1 MLEIKK
7 EWIEML
13 NDDENYYGEF
23 GRQFLSN
30 SDIGSLIKDPAS
42 FKSSE
47 KTIAMLQGN
56 YFHLQM
62 LEPEKLDDF
71 VILDVSS
78 RNTKLYKE
86 FAEDELFLLRKEAD
100 EMDIL
105 AKKMKSNMELYDMM
119 YNDSNRFEVPM
130 IKQFN
135 DELWKSKADIVT
147 DDFVID
153 LKTTG
158 DISKFASSAW
168 AFDYDS
174 QAYIYQENYGKPM
187 KFLVGCKKT
196 HQLKLFDCSEEFIS
210 RGRDKLLNATVQYR
224 KFYGP
229 DATEDVNNYY
239 STETL

>member
-1 MLEIKK
+1 MEIKP

-13 NDDENYYGEF
+13 NDDESYYGEF
-23 GRQFLSN
+23 GKQFLSN
-30 SDIGSLIKDPAS
+30 SDIGSLLKDPAS

-56 YFHLQM
+56 YFHLAM
-62 LEPEKLDDF
+62 LEPEKLEDF
-71 VILDVSS
+71 TILDVSS

-86 FAEDELFLLRKEAD
+86 YAEDQLFLLRKETD
-100 EMDIL
+100 EIDVLIN
-105 AKKMKSNMELYDMM
+105 KMKANIDLYDII
-119 YNDSNRFEVPM
+119 YDESNEFEVPM
-130 IKQFN
+130 IKKFN

-147 DDFVID
+147 PTNVID

-168 AFDYDS
+168 AFNYDS
-174 QAYIYQENYGKPM
+174 QAYIYQEMYGKPM
-187 KFLVGCKKT
+187 RFLVGCKKT
-196 HQLKLFDCSEEFIS
+196 HQIKIFDCSDEFIS
-210 RGRDKLLNATVQYR
+210 RGRDKMLMATVEYR

-239 STETL
+239 STEIL